1 MNLQDIK
8 KDWENQYT
16 ENRNQN
22 NLVLRLFNELYQ
34 SKISL
39 TLNKLRFYNIIFMLI
54 NLIVIIYTWMV
65 LVENITHLFIAAQ
78 SILLLILSKIV
89 FYKNV
94 WQLDGLSKINYSGP
108 ITEVQKTIER
118 IKIQRIKHNRFIF
131 IFSILYFWL
140 VIAVL
145 FKLDFALL
153 IEAIWVNTPLVVI
166 IHLGF
171 FISWFPIAIWILRKY
186 NNLDPGAK
194 FWKKMEGESF
204 LTDNSV
210 NSSLNNTLSYLKE
223 IEDFQK
229 NENFI

>member
-16 ENRNQN
+16 ENRNKN

-140 VIAVL
+140 IIAVL

-186 NNLDPGAK
+186 DNLDSGSK